1 MKRFSTMSTRPTPWR
16 RAIAL
21 RSGTVL
27 DFPSR
32 FSPCR
37 LHCKPLSRDALL
49 EGEGEVFRGVGCLFR
64 VLSQFPHIGWGCG
77 VGVFKDARFVGAV
90 CEVLVHAPGFALC
103 ACDGDLLLGGVVKE
117 VIAAG
122 KALVEFGNTPGS
134 DDFNCGL
141 EGVKGEFEADLV
153 VALI

>member
-1 MKRFSTMSTRPTPWR
+1 M
-16 RAIAL
+16 
-21 RSGTVL
+21 
-27 DFPSR
+27 
-32 FSPCR
+32 
-37 LHCKPLSRDALL
+37 
-49 EGEGEVFRGVGCLFR
+49 
-64 VLSQFPHIGWGCG
+64 
-77 VGVFKDARFVGAV
+77 

-122 KALVEFGNTPGS
+122 KALVEFGDTPGS

-153 VALI
+153 VALIQQVSKLSVVSRRTVGAFYYLCLQPCETRVQDVF